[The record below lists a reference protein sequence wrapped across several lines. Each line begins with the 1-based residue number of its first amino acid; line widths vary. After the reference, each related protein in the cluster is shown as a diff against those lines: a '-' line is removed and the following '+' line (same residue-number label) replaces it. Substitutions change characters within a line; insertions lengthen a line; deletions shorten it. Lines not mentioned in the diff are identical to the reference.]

1 MTHLAVVRG
10 LTYTNCLQVFK
21 RWLVP
26 TYRNSFRWTGNH
38 ADSEDVTAWVFLN
51 MGDHTQLPELVHV
64 VDDRVLD
71 LALEAVSRHWVERYG
86 IPSLRWAAISA
97 SEATAPLDS
106 LFDGLTAE
114 MRLLLVLRFL
124 RRRSPA
130 AIAAQLRIRPEAARG
145 RVLAALACVAQRIG
159 LASQSIESPQ
169 VAHVSAYVDDIV
181 ARRRP
186 VRFEANPDAW
196 PLMIAAGHIQAA
208 IAGNDL
214 PAKGFVRT
222 LERRLEE
229 RPERGAC
236 NAPTYLVCMTRGPGW
251 R

>member
-1 MTHLAVVRG
+1 MTHLAVIRG
-10 LTYTNCLQVFK
+10 LTYTNCSQVFK

-51 MGDHTQLPELVHV
+51 MGDHTQLPELVQV

-71 LALEAVSRHWVERYG
+71 LALEAVARHWVERYG
-86 IPSLRWAAISA
+86 IPRVRWAAICA

-106 LFDGLTAE
+106 LFDGLSAE

-124 RRRSPA
+124 RRRSPS
-130 AIAAQLRIRPEAARG
+130 AIAAQLRIRPEAARRG
-145 RVLAALACVAQRIG
+145 VLAALARVAQRIG
-159 LASQSIESPQ
+159 LARPSIESPQ
-169 VAHVSAYVDDIV
+169 VAHLSAYVDDIV

-186 VRFEANPDAW
+186 VRFEVNPDAW

-214 PAKGFVRT
+214 PARGFVRS

-229 RPERGAC
+229 RSERG
-236 NAPTYLVCMTRGPGW
+236 LVTRPRIW
-251 R
+251 SA

>member
-1 MTHLAVVRG
+1 MTHLAVIRG
-10 LTYTNCLQVFK
+10 LTYTSCSQVFE

-51 MGDHTQLPELVHV
+51 MGDHTQLPELVQV
-64 VDDRVLD
+64 MDDRVLD
-71 LALEAVSRHWVERYG
+71 LALEAVARHWFERYG
-86 IPSLRWAAISA
+86 IPRVRWAATGA
-97 SEATAPLDS
+97 SEVTEPLDS

-130 AIAAQLRIRPEAARG
+130 AIAAQLRIRPEAAR
-145 RVLAALACVAQRIG
+145 RAILAALARVAQRIG
-159 LASQSIESPQ
+159 LAAPSIESPQ
-169 VAHVSAYVDDIV
+169 LAHVSAYVDDIV
-181 ARRRP
+181 AGRRP
-186 VRFEANPDAW
+186 VRFEVDPDAW
-196 PLMIAAGHIQAA
+196 PLMVAAGHIQAA

-214 PAKGFVRT
+214 PAKGFVRS

-229 RPERGAC
+229 RPERG
-236 NAPTYLVCMTRGPGW
+236 LVTRLRIW
-251 R
+251 SA